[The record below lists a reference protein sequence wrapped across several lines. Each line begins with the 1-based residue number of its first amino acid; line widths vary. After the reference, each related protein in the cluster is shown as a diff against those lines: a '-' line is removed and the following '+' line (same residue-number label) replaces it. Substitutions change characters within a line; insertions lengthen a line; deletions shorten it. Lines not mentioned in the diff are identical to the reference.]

1 MSTTL
6 KKNFLELLD
15 KDKEFRYAV
24 AGYLGFSEILKRLD
38 TLEEGQKRIWE
49 NIEKLWENQNR
60 LWENQN
66 KLWEEIRLLR
76 EGQNKL
82 WENQNKL
89 WENQNRLWEEIKGT
103 KEDIK
108 MLHEG
113 QNKLWEE
120 IRLLREEQVKQSKI
134 LEEHSKVLKEHSE
147 ILKEHSRVLEEH
159 SKALGQLIHGQGIL
173 GMELG
178 ALTESTYANFLLE
191 DLSKII
197 ASNKESILLKYRNER
212 IDEKDIDLLVITERH
227 AYIAEIKIHPR
238 VEDINELLL
247 KKDIIIKN
255 YPDKEVIPILTGTL
269 IGKDIEQYA
278 KSKNVKVY
286 KY

>member
-1 MSTTL
+1 MR
-6 KKNFLELLD
+6 N
-15 KDKEFRYAV
+15 Y
-24 AGYLGFSEILKRLD
+24 GG
-38 TLEEGQKRIWE
+38 
-49 NIEKLWENQNR
+49 
-60 LWENQN
+60 
-66 KLWEEIRLLR
+66 EIR
-76 EGQNKL
+76 E
-82 WENQNKL
+82 
-89 WENQNRLWEEIKGT
+89 
-103 KEDIK
+103 
-108 MLHEG
+108 
-113 QNKLWEE
+113 
-120 IRLLREEQVKQSKI
+120 LREEQIKQSKI

-159 SKALGQLIHGQGIL
+159 SKALSQLIHGQGIL

-212 IDEKDIDLLVITERH
+212 INEKDIDLLVITERH

-238 VEDINELLL
+238 IEDINELLL
-247 KKDIIIKN
+247 KKDIIIIKN

>member
-6 KKNFLELLD
+6 KKNFLKLLE
-15 KDKEFRYAV
+15 KDIEFRYAV
-24 AGYLGFSEILKRLD
+24 AGYLGLSEILKRFD
-38 TLEEGQKRIWE
+38 KLEEERNKLFEGQKRILE
-49 NIEKLWENQNR
+49 NIEK
-60 LWENQN
+60 
-66 KLWEEIRLLR
+66 I
-76 EGQNKL
+76 
-82 WENQNKL
+82 
-89 WENQNRLWEEIKGT
+89 
-103 KEDIK
+103 
-108 MLHEG
+108 
-113 QNKLWEE
+113 WEE
-120 IRLLREEQVKQSKI
+120 IRLLREEQIKQSKI

-212 IDEKDIDLLVITERH
+212 INEKDIDLLVITERH

-238 VEDINELLL
+238 IEDINELLL